1 MKYEIVL
8 RGSNGSD
15 SVLYLPVIKDNIEW
29 ETERKGSPSKLTFTV
44 IKDENIAFEEGA
56 PVILK
61 ADGKGIFYGFVFEKE
76 RDKDHHIKC
85 TCYDQLRYFKN
96 KTTLLYEN
104 KSASDLV
111 KMLANDFKLV
121 TGTIESTGHVIKQ
134 RDEDNQ
140 TIFDIVLNALDETL
154 LNTGKMYVLYD
165 DFGKITLK
173 NIESMKTKFVI
184 DYETAENF
192 SYTSSIDR
200 DTFNQVMVVV
210 ESEKDKTT
218 GKKKRTKYVD
228 YDPKTQ
234 KWWGKL
240 QTVEKVEEGVNVANF
255 AKMVLK
261 AKNRKTRQLTIK
273 NCIGDFSI
281 RAGCSVHVHI
291 NIGDIVVAQAL
302 VCEKVTH
309 YITAD
314 HHSMDITVWD
324 ANTFTGD

>member
-15 SVLYLPVIKDNIEW
+15 SVLYVPIIEDGIEW
-29 ETERKGSPSKLTFTV
+29 ETERKGSAGKLTFTV
-44 IKDENIAFEEGA
+44 VKDSNIAFEEGA

-76 RDKDHHIKC
+76 RDKEHRIKC

-111 KMLANDFKLV
+111 TLLAKDFKLEV
-121 TGTIESTGHVIKQ
+121 GSIESTGYVIKQ

-140 TIFDIVLNALDETL
+140 TLFDIVLNALDETL
-154 LNTGKMYVLYD
+154 LNAGKIFVLYD
-165 DFGKITLK
+165 DFGKLTLK
-173 NIESMKTKFVI
+173 NIESMKTDFVI
-184 DYETAENF
+184 DYQTAENF
-192 SYTSSIDR
+192 SYTSSIDK
-200 DTFNQVMVVV
+200 DTFNQVMIVV
-210 ESEKDKTT
+210 EGDKDKTS
-218 GKKKRTKYVD
+218 GQKKRTKYVD
-228 YDPKTQ
+228 YDSKTQ

-240 QTVEKVEEGVNVANF
+240 QTVVKADEGVNVANL

-281 RAGCSVHVHI
+281 RAGCSVHVHL
-291 NIGDIVVAQAL
+291 NIGDIVVSQSL

-309 YITAD
+309 HITAD